1 MYHYLLVLY
10 RKQKRESVAVKTAK
24 IDFGKTVKKYW
35 LNEKTN
41 VFNNYIDAVFGV
53 VVLVA
58 FPAASL
64 ATVFFCETVGW
75 SNYVFPILSIA
86 GAGMYDAYG
95 RCSVRERNVK
105 LGIRVAIDSV
115 AIVLA
120 AFFSGTSSRAL
131 WAIPPLMLL
140 ICGAGLLFEAVERIK
155 VAIEIS
161 DWSVL
166 K

>member
-1 MYHYLLVLY
+1 
-10 RKQKRESVAVKTAK
+10 
-24 IDFGKTVKKYW
+24 
-35 LNEKTN
+35 
-41 VFNNYIDAVFGV
+41 
-53 VVLVA
+53 
-58 FPAASL
+58 
-64 ATVFFCETVGW
+64 
-75 SNYVFPILSIA
+75 
-86 GAGMYDAYG
+86 MYDAYG

-120 AFFSGTSSRAL
+120 AFFSGTSSRVL